1 MDWLQKEAKYQ
12 YGLELT
18 PQFNVEVRYRY
29 NPDVKSLMAI
39 VPAVIPIM
47 LLLIPAMLA
56 ALSVVREKE
65 LGSILNLYVTP
76 VTKLEF
82 LLGKQFPYI
91 IIALLNFVLMV
102 FMAILIF
109 GVPVKGSLL
118 TLTLAVFF
126 FSIFSTGFGLL
137 ASSFTSSQ
145 IGAMFFTIIGT
156 LIPAIQFA
164 GMLNPVSSMDGISRL
179 IGEIYPAS
187 HMLTVSRGIFSKAL
201 YFNDL
206 SGELFVL
213 MIGGPIIVLC
223 SVLLLKKQDS

>member
-1 MDWLQKEAKYQ
+1 
-12 YGLELT
+12 
-18 PQFNVEVRYRY
+18 
-29 NPDVKSLMAI
+29 
-39 VPAVIPIM
+39 
-47 LLLIPAMLA
+47 MLA

-82 LLGKQFPYI
+82 LLGKQLPYLVI
-91 IIALLNFVLMV
+91 SLFNFIMMV
-102 FMAILIF
+102 FLAILLF
-109 GVPVKGSLL
+109 GVPVKGGMI
-118 TLTLAVFF
+118 TLTLAALF
-126 FSIFSTGFGLL
+126 FSIFSTGFGLF
-137 ASSFTSSQ
+137 ASSFTKSQ

-164 GMLNPVSSMDGISRL
+164 GMLNPVSSLEGFSRIL
-179 IGEIYPAS
+179 GEVYPAS

-206 SGELFVL
+206 SGELMIL